1 MVRPMTDPALR
12 RRTFGWM
19 MFDWASQPFYTL
31 LLTFVFGPYFAATA
45 ADAFMAQGLDDPEAR
60 AQTLWSLGQSVTG
73 LAIALSAP
81 LLGAFA
87 DAAGRRAAW
96 VGGLS
101 VLYVGA
107 TAGLWILTPDGG
119 GLWTALVL
127 FGLGMIAAEFA
138 TVLTNAILPDLA
150 GASPGRMGRVSGAG
164 YALGYAGGVLSLLL
178 MLGLFAET
186 EAGRTLL
193 GFEPALGLDPVAREG
208 TRIVG
213 PFTALWYVVFMVPFF
228 AWVRDPPAVARPS
241 VGRALR
247 DLRAALAGV
256 LRRPS
261 LAAYLGASMLYRDAL
276 AALYAFGGTYAVLV
290 MGWPVTQVGAFGV
303 IGAVTAAAASW
314 LGGLAD
320 GRWGPRPVIAACVGI
335 LVAVCAGVTATSPE
349 MVVGVPVT
357 PGSAAPDLA
366 FYAMGAAI
374 GGAGGAL
381 QAASRTMM
389 ARHAAPGRA
398 TEAFGLYALSGKATA
413 FLAPGLIALVTWASG
428 SPRPGLVPVAALFL
442 AGLGLLRLVRPEG
455 DLHDGGLA
463 RAPF

>member
-1 MVRPMTDPALR
+1 MTDPALR

-45 ADAFMAQGLDDPEAR
+45 ADAFAARGLPDPAAR
-60 AQTLWSLGQSVTG
+60 AQTMWSLGQSVTG
-73 LAIALSAP
+73 LVIALAAP
-81 LLGAFA
+81 LLGALA
-87 DAAGRRAAW
+87 DAAGRRATW
-96 VGGLS
+96 VAGLS
-101 VLYVGA
+101 TLYVGA
-107 TAGLWILTPDGG
+107 TAGLWILTPDGD
-119 GLWTALVL
+119 GLWAALVL
-127 FGLGMIAAEFA
+127 FGLAMIAAEFA

-150 GASPGRMGRVSGAG
+150 GSDPGRLGRVSGAG
-164 YALGYAGGVLSLLL
+164 YALGYAGGVLSLLI

-193 GFEPALGLDPVAREG
+193 GRAPALGLDPDAREG
-208 TRIVG
+208 TRFVG

-228 AWVRDPPAVARPS
+228 AFVRDPPAAARPS
-241 VGRALR
+241 VRQGLR

-276 AALYAFGGTYAVLV
+276 AALYAFAGTYAVLV
-290 MGWPVTQVGAFGV
+290 MGWPVTRVGAFGV
-303 IGAVTAAAASW
+303 IGAVTAALASW
-314 LGGLAD
+314 LGGIAD
-320 GRWGPRPVIAACVGI
+320 GRWGPRPVIAACVSI
-335 LVAVCAGVTATSPE
+335 LVACCAGVTATSPE
-349 MVVGVPVT
+349 TVLGATVA
-357 PGSAAPDLA
+357 PGSIAPDLA
-366 FYAMGAAI
+366 FYAFGAVI

-413 FLAPGLIALVTWASG
+413 FLAPALVGLVTWASG
-428 SPRPGLVPVAALFL
+428 SPRWGLVPVAALFL
-442 AGLGLLRLVRPEG
+442 AGLAALRLVRPEG
-455 DLHDGGLA
+455 DLAPRPLA
-463 RAPF
+463 